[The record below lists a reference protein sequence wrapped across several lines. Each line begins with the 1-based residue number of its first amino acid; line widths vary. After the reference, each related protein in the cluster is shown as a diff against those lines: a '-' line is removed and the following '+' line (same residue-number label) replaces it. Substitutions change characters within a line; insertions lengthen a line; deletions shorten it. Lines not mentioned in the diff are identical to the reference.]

1 MNVNPF
7 KPQEDIL
14 FDCDVADG
22 PDEGVEVHCYW
33 DEQGNLIDIAFDRIH

>member
-7 KPQEDIL
+7 KSQEDIL

-22 PDEGVEVHCYW
+22 PDEDVEVYCYW
-33 DEQGNLIDIAFDRIH
+33 DEQGNIIDIAFDRIH